1 MGALL
6 GVRFRTEST
15 PATDSTSDLNMV
27 GNLANNTSVTSVVV
41 DDGSDFAAGQ
51 NIKMNSEEM
60 HISSISSNT
69 LTVVRAVNGTSVGTH
84 NDNVSIL
91 EDTSPTYTPS
101 RNPDMDVTFATDYN
115 GITTTK
121 AYGGKVYTNERYG
134 KQLRWELN
142 YTNLISA
149 DRDILEALWNV
160 VKGRKTSFYFSPDN
174 GTTFYNVRFEDD
186 ELEFDQTTYNI
197 YSTSLVLMQEVS

>member
-60 HISSISSNT
+60 HISSISSN
-69 LTVVRAVNGTSVGTH
+69 
-84 NDNVSIL
+84 
-91 EDTSPTYTPS
+91 YCC
-101 RNPDMDVTFATDYN
+101 
-115 GITTTK
+115 
-121 AYGGKVYTNERYG
+121 
-134 KQLRWELN
+134 
-142 YTNLISA
+142 
-149 DRDILEALWNV
+149 
-160 VKGRKTSFYFSPDN
+160 
-174 GTTFYNVRFEDD
+174 
-186 ELEFDQTTYNI
+186 
-197 YSTSLVLMQEVS
+197 

>member
-15 PATDSTSDLNMV
+15 PATDSTSL
-27 GNLANNTSVTSVVV
+27 LAEALTNSETSVDV
-41 DDGSDFAAGQ
+41 DDKDDFAVGQ
-51 NIKMNSEEM
+51 NIKVDSEEM
-60 HISSISSNT
+60 TITAVGSLNSQDF
-69 LTVVRAVNGTSVGTH
+69 LTVTRAVNGTSAATH
-84 NDNVSIL
+84 NDNTVIY

-115 GITTTK
+115 GITTTQ